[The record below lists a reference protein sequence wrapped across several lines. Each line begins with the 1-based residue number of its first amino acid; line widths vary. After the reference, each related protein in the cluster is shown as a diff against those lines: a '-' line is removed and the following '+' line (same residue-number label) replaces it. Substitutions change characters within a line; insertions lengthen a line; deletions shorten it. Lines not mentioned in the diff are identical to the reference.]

1 MVELRPHSVRFSTIG
16 AQWGVCATLLLVPLT
31 AGAIGCG
38 GGDSAGQ
45 SETDKA
51 VAAAHQAY
59 ERAKKGGV
67 DLSSGPCVAEMLP
80 GLDDWVVDV
89 AHDPRQPIDDEAQNQ
104 CQRYREGEAHHF
116 VELTPQGEL
125 IRAE

>member
-1 MVELRPHSVRFSTIG
+1 MVELTRHRRVFSTID
-16 AQWGVCATLLLVPLT
+16 AQRGVCSFLLLVPLT
-31 AGAIGCG
+31 VGALGCG
-38 GGDSAGQ
+38 GGDSVSQ
-45 SETDKA
+45 SETDQA
-51 VAAAHQAY
+51 VAAAHQAF

-67 DLSSGPCVAEMLP
+67 DLTSGPCVAETLP
-80 GLDDWVVDV
+80 GLDDWVADI
-89 AHDPRQPIDDEAQNQ
+89 AHDPRQPVDDEAENQ

>member
-1 MVELRPHSVRFSTIG
+1 MVELTRHRRVFSTID
-16 AQWGVCATLLLVPLT
+16 AQRGVCSFLLFVPLIVGIT
-31 AGAIGCG
+31 GCG
-38 GGDSAGQ
+38 GGGEAGQ